1 MITSILQNILF
12 YVQHKKETHAG
23 LEQYSK
29 YIIMKY
35 TIPLIRICVIEIYI
49 FGHNIYIYIYSIS
62 FYIIKKTHTFDP
74 LSIAYLFSNC

>member
-1 MITSILQNILF
+1 MITSILQNIFF

-49 FGHNIYIYIYSIS
+49 FGHNIYIQYIFLYN
-62 FYIIKKTHTFDP
+62 KKTHIWP
-74 LSIAYLFSNC
+74 SINCIFIL